1 MSTDF
6 PQLDKEQ
13 QLAAFAD
20 GELDG
25 AQNLEVLKRLKEDPA
40 TAGRVEDQQKLRQA
54 VAAAMDGP
62 EYKAPA
68 ALRDQLMQLAKS
80 TPAESDSP
88 SETTIATQVSDTTD
102 RAGGPP
108 DSPVLAVIGRWIP
121 AAVAAIL
128 LIGALVVFNQNNNRY
143 RLGDTPNLINA
154 SNVLNASIVDQF
166 GDRHFKC
173 ARHMA
178 KMHGVDKLPQNLT
191 ELPGALSEY
200 FHEPI
205 NPEVLDFS
213 ELGYEFDVAG
223 LCLIP
228 GKGAVHVVYQSKA
241 STGQTDSLSLWMR
254 PYEEGTS
261 IEPDKLY
268 ASKATEET
276 YPMVVWHHGDMVYYL
291 VGDNHETV
299 ERAFDLIRSSQ
310 Q

>member
-40 TAGRVEDQQKLRQA
+40 TAGRVENQQKLRQA

-62 EYKAPA
+62 EFKAPA

-80 TPAESDSP
+80 TPAESGSDTEP
-88 SETTIATQVSDTTD
+88 ASEQQVSDTSGH
-102 RAGGPP
+102 AGG
-108 DSPVLAVIGRWIP
+108 SSVLAVIGRWIP

-128 LIGALVVFNQNNNRY
+128 LIGALVVFNQNNNSY

-254 PYEEGTS
+254 PNEEGTS

-299 ERAFDLIRSSQ
+299 ERAFDLIRTSQ
-310 Q
+310 E